1 MLRALIAGS
10 LISFGAHAAYLDTIC
25 NSNMQN
31 PPVAFGDGVVAS
43 RINSDYVLADFEGKT
58 IFSSPTKIKSV
69 VGNGGDFWLLSN
81 STILH
86 IKNDGTMID
95 SYEMEK
101 SISMTRAG
109 DLLLIVRGGGTLSAF
124 DMVQKKE
131 VWTNYLNEI
140 PDGDAVSV
148 AFDGKN
154 AQVIFT
160 GNRENGFNGVATVE
174 ISAGNIIKKIP
185 YDASRAG
192 VVDPDAK
199 VRWYNNSLVLNN
211 GGWIHVITADQ
222 LAKGKPVKP
231 RWVAHVVNRGM
242 DQHYMMLRG
251 EFFFE
256 GNNLQGC
263 GLYNE
268 KVDGALVR
276 KSKLFSVTMP

>member
-10 LISFGAHAAYLDTIC
+10 LISFGAHAAYLDTVC
-25 NSNMQN
+25 NSNIQN
-31 PPVAFGDGVVAS
+31 PPVAFGEGVVAS
-43 RINSDYVLADFEGKT
+43 RMNADYVLADFEGKA

-69 VGNGGDFWLLSN
+69 VVNGEDFWLLSN

-95 SYEMEK
+95 SFEMEK

-109 DLLLIVRGGGTLSAF
+109 DLLLIVRGGGTLTAF

-131 VWTNYLNEI
+131 IWTNFLNEI

-154 AQVIFT
+154 AQVVFT

-185 YDASRAG
+185 YDVYRAG

-211 GGWIHVITADQ
+211 GGWIHVISAEQ

-251 EFFFE
+251 EFFFD
-256 GNNLQGC
+256 GNNLMGC

-268 KVDGALVR
+268 KVDGTIVR
-276 KSKLFSVTMP
+276 KSKLFTVTMP

>member
-10 LISFGAHAAYLDTIC
+10 LISISAHAAYLDTVC
-25 NSNMQN
+25 NSNIQN

-43 RINSDYVLADFEGKT
+43 RVSGEYVLADLEGKL

-69 VGNGGDFWLLSN
+69 VVNGEDIWLLSS

-95 SYEMEK
+95 SFEMEK
-101 SISMTRAG
+101 SISMTKAG
-109 DLLLIVRGGGTLSAF
+109 DLLLVVRGGGTLTAF

-131 VWTNYLNEI
+131 SWTNYLNEI

-154 AQVIFT
+154 AQVVFT

-174 ISAGNIIKKIP
+174 IAAGNIIKKIP
-185 YDASRAG
+185 YDAYRAG

-199 VRWYNNSLVLNN
+199 VRWFNNSLVLNN
-211 GGWIHVITADQ
+211 GGWIHVITAEQ

-256 GNNLQGC
+256 GNNLLGC

-268 KVDGALVR
+268 RVDGALER
-276 KSKLFSVTMP
+276 KSKLFTITMP

>member
-1 MLRALIAGS
+1 MLRTLIVGS
-10 LISFGAHAAYLDTIC
+10 ILSLSAQAAYLDTVC
-25 NSNMQN
+25 TSNIQN
-31 PPVAFGDGVVAS
+31 PPVVFGEGVVAS
-43 RINSDYVLADFEGKT
+43 RMNSDYVLADLEGKT
-58 IFSSPTKIKSV
+58 IFSSPTKIKAIV
-69 VGNGGDFWLLSN
+69 THGEDYWLLSS

-95 SYEMEK
+95 SFEMEK
-101 SISMTRAG
+101 SISMTKAG
-109 DLLLIVRGGGTLSAF
+109 DLLLIVRGGGTLTAF

-131 VWTNYLNEI
+131 FWTNYLNEI

-154 AQVIFT
+154 AQVVFT

-185 YDASRAG
+185 YDIYRAG
-192 VVDPDAK
+192 VVDPDVK
-199 VRWYNNSLVLNN
+199 VRWFNNSLVLNN
-211 GGWIHVITADQ
+211 GGWIHVITAEQ
-222 LAKGKPVKP
+222 LAKGKAVKP

-251 EFFFE
+251 EFIFE
-256 GNNLQGC
+256 GNNLLGC

-268 KVDGALVR
+268 KVDGTLVR
-276 KSKLFSVTMP
+276 KSKLFTVTMP